1 MLRAHKIRIFPSK
14 DQEIL
19 LRKSCGVARFSYN
32 WALAQWKQMYE
43 NKEKVNEG
51 LLRKKLVSV
60 KRTEFPWMMEVTK
73 CAPEQA
79 IKNLGTAFS
88 KFFKKKTGFPKF
100 KKKGCGDSFYVSNDK
115 FAISGKSLRL
125 PKIGNIQA
133 AEELRFSG
141 KIMSGTVSLDVD
153 RWYISILVDTE
164 EQLERIE
171 DKGIVGVDLGIKT
184 LATFSDEVVFENPK
198 FYNKALRRIQRLS
211 RSLARKIKGGNNRN
225 KAKLRLV
232 RTHRKVRLARK
243 TNLHKISTYLCT
255 RYSTVVLEDLN
266 VQGMVK
272 NHKLARAISD
282 CGFGTFRAMV
292 ENKAKQTKT
301 KVVFADRFYPS
312 SKTCSCCGFIKEDL
326 LLSHRIYKCINCGFE
341 ADRDLNAAINL
352 KKLGT
357 CCSEV
362 KPVETSVSESVKQE
376 FLLTNGRC
384 VNDC

>member
-14 DQEIL
+14 DQEVL

-32 WALAQWKQMYE
+32 WALAQWKQMCE
-43 NKEKVNEG
+43 NKEKVNEN
-51 LLRKKLVSV
+51 LLQKKLVSI

-73 CAPEQA
+73 CAPQA
-79 IKNLGTAFS
+79 AIQDLGAAFS
-88 KFFKKKTGFPKF
+88 KFFKKKSGYPKF
-100 KKKGCGDSFYVSNDK
+100 KKKGQKDSFYVSNDQ
-115 FAISGKSLRL
+115 FRISGKELRL
-125 PKIGNIQA
+125 PKIGVMRTA
-133 AEELRFSG
+133 VELRFSG
-141 KIMSGTVSLDVD
+141 KIMNGTVSLDVD
-153 RWYISILVDTE
+153 RWYISIVVDTE

-184 LATFSDEVVFENPK
+184 LATLSDEVSFENPK

-211 RSLARKIKGGNNRN
+211 RSLARKKKGSNNRN
-225 KAKLRLV
+225 KAKRSLA
-232 RTHRKVRLARK
+232 RTHRKVKLARK

-282 CGFGTFRAMV
+282 CGFGTLRTMV

-301 KVVFADRFYPS
+301 KVVFADRFFPS
-312 SKTCSCCGFIKEDL
+312 SKTCSACGFIKEDL
-326 LLSHRIYKCINCGFE
+326 LLSHRVFKCNNCGFE
-341 ADRDLNAAINL
+341 ADRDLNASINL
-352 KKLGT
+352 EKLGA

-376 FLLTNGRC
+376 LLLT
-384 VNDC
+384 VKDC

>member
-1 MLRAHKIRIFPSK
+1 MIRAHKIRIFPSK
-14 DQEIL
+14 DQEVL
-19 LRKSCGVARFSYN
+19 LLKSCGVARFSYN

-60 KRTEFPWMMEVTK
+60 KRTEFPWMLEVTK

-79 IKNLGTAFS
+79 IRNLGTAFS
-88 KFFKKKTGFPKF
+88 KFFKKQAGFPKF

-115 FAISGKSLRL
+115 FHIIGKELHL
-125 PKIGNIQA
+125 PKVGDVQA

-141 KIMSGTVSLDVD
+141 KILNGTVSLDVD
-153 RWYISILVDTE
+153 RWYISIAVDTE
-164 EQLERIE
+164 EHLERVE
-171 DKGIVGVDLGIKT
+171 DKGVVGVDLGIKT
-184 LATFSDEVVFENPK
+184 LATLSDEVSFENPK
-198 FYNKALRRIQRLS
+198 FYNRALRRIQRLS
-211 RSLARKIKGGNNRN
+211 RTLARKVKGSNNRKKAKHSLAR
-225 KAKLRLV
+225 A
-232 RTHRKVRLARK
+232 HRKIRLARN

-255 RYSTVVLEDLN
+255 RYTTVVLEDLN
-266 VQGMVK
+266 VAGMVK

-282 CGFGTFRAMV
+282 CGFGRFRTMV

-312 SKTCSCCGFIKEDL
+312 SKTCSWCGFIKEGL
-326 LLSHRIYKCINCGFE
+326 LLSHRVFKCSGCGFE
-341 ADRDLNAAINL
+341 VERDLNASLNL

-362 KPVETSVSESVKQE
+362 KPVETSVSESGKQE
-376 FLLTNGRC
+376 LLLTNSRC
-384 VNDC
+384 

>member
-43 NKEKVNEG
+43 NKEKVNEN
-51 LLRKKLVSV
+51 LLQKKLVSI
-60 KRTEFPWMMEVTK
+60 KRTEFPWMLEVTK
-73 CAPEQA
+73 CAPQA
-79 IKNLGTAFS
+79 AIQDLGVAFS
-88 KFFKKKTGFPKF
+88 RFFKKKCGFPKF
-100 KKKGCGDSFYVSNDK
+100 KKKGYGDSFYVSNDRFK
-115 FAISGKSLRL
+115 IIGKSLRL
-125 PKIGNIQA
+125 PKIGFMKTA
-133 AEELRFSG
+133 VELRFSG
-141 KIMSGTVSLDVD
+141 KIMSGTISLDID
-153 RWYISILVDTE
+153 RWYISIVVDTE

-171 DKGIVGVDLGIKT
+171 DKGTVGVDLGIKT
-184 LATFSDEVVFENPK
+184 LATLSDEVSFENPK

-211 RSLARKIKGGNNRN
+211 RSLARKTKGSNNRR
-225 KAKLRLV
+225 KVRIRLSKV
-232 RTHRKVRLARK
+232 HRKVRLARK
-243 TNLHKISTYLCT
+243 TNLDKISTYLCT

-266 VQGMVK
+266 VAGMVK

-282 CGFGTFRAMV
+282 CGFGTFRTMV

-301 KVVFADRFYPS
+301 KVVFADRFFPS
-312 SKTCSCCGFIKEDL
+312 SKTCSCCGLIKEDL
-326 LLSHRIYKCINCGFE
+326 LLSHRVYKCINCGFE
-341 ADRDLNAAINL
+341 EDRDLNAAINL

-376 FLLTNGRC
+376 FVLT
-384 VNDC
+384 VKDC